1 MLNNQFIKVACVNI
15 ELQVGN
21 PFFNVK
27 EIIKCANKST
37 ASITVFSELCITG
50 YTCGDLFF
58 QNILQKEVFQAIE
71 ELRVNNKNKGIVIVG
86 APLLLEGS
94 LFNCAIVLKEDNILG
109 VVPKQFLPNYCEFY
123 EKRYFKSGKNT
134 KAKEITIN
142 NKVYPFGNIIF
153 SDTTHDLHL
162 GVEIC
167 EDMWGANTPGSYLS
181 VNGANVII
189 NLSASNETLGKD
201 EMRKTCVLDNAR
213 RNVTGYIYASS
224 SVTES
229 TSDLIFIGHNIVSE
243 VGEEVLNN
251 LNYEPT
257 SKIVYADLDIDKINF
272 KRKVSTNLHQKQNDE
287 EYQYINFALEE
298 TTFKFENKL
307 NQLPFVPTKKEEFI
321 KVKNLL
327 EMALYKRLSHT
338 NAKTIVVGVSGGLD
352 STMALLVAVNTFKKL
367 KKDLKDIIAVTMPG
381 LGTSDRTKNN
391 AVDLINSLGLTLLTK
406 DIVESTLKHFELIEH
421 SKDSI
426 DITYEN
432 TQARIRTLIL
442 MNLANKHNGLVLGT
456 GDMSELA
463 LGFCTYNGD
472 QMSMYGINAGLPK
485 TTIRFLV
492 EQYANTD
499 FKKEKEILLDVVNT
513 PISPELIKNQVT
525 ENQIG
530 KYEINDF
537 IMFRYLTIG
546 DNKERINFLLEQTFG
561 LNSEEAVNYTNNF
574 FRRFFSQQFK
584 RQTLPDGPKVLEVS
598 LSPRGDYRMPSDIK
612 R

>member
-1 MLNNQFIKVACVNI
+1 MLNNQFLKVACVNV

-21 PFFNVK
+21 PIENVK
-27 EIIKCANKST
+27 EIIKCANRST
-37 ASITVFSELCITG
+37 ASITVFSELSITG

-58 QNILQKEVFQAIE
+58 QSILQNDVYKAIE
-71 ELRVNNKNKGIVIVG
+71 ELRVNNKNKGIIIVG

-94 LFNCAIVLKEDNILG
+94 LFNCAIVLKENKILG
-109 VVPKQFLPNYCEFY
+109 VVPKQFLPNYCEFF
-123 EKRYFKSGKNT
+123 EKRYFKSGVNT
-134 KAKEITIN
+134 KATEISIN
-142 NKVYPFGNIIF
+142 NVFYPFGNLIF
-153 SDTTHDLHL
+153 NDNIHNIHL
-162 GVEIC
+162 GIEIC

-181 VNGANVII
+181 VNGANIII

-201 EMRKTCVLDNAR
+201 EMRRTCVLDNAR

-224 SVTES
+224 SITES
-229 TSDLIFIGHNIVSE
+229 TSDLVFIGHNIVSE
-243 VGEEVLNN
+243 VGELI
-251 LNYEPT
+251 LDDLCYEQVSNIT
-257 SKIVYADLDIDKINF
+257 YADLDIDKINF
-272 KRKVSTNLHQKQNDE
+272 KRKLNTNLHQQQNDVK
-287 EYQYINFALEE
+287 YTNINFELNE
-298 TTFKFENKL
+298 TNFKFTKSISKF
-307 NQLPFVPTKKEEFI
+307 PFVPKDKNDFLKI
-321 KVKNLL
+321 KNLL
-327 EMALYKRLSHT
+327 EAALYKRMKHT
-338 NAKTIVVGVSGGLD
+338 NSKTLVIGVSGGLD
-352 STMALLVAVNTFKKL
+352 STMALLVAINTFKKL
-367 KKDLKDIIAVTMPG
+367 NKDLKDIIAVTMPG

-391 AVDLINSLGLTLLTK
+391 AITLMEKLGVTVLEK
-406 DIVESTLKHFELIEH
+406 SIVKSTLDHFEVIEH
-421 SKDSI
+421 DKDKT

-485 TTIRFLV
+485 TTIRFMV
-492 EQYANTD
+492 EYYANND
-499 FKKEKEILLDVVNT
+499 FKIVKDILLDVVAT
-513 PISPELIKNQVT
+513 PISPELTKDQIT

-537 IMFRYLTIG
+537 IMHRYLTVG
-546 DNKERINFLLEQTFG
+546 DNDQRINYLLENVFG
-561 LNSEEAVNYTNNF
+561 LTKEESSNYTKNF

>member
-21 PFFNVK
+21 PKFNVQ
-27 EIIKCANKST
+27 EIIKCANNSQ
-37 ASITVFSELCITG
+37 ASVTVFSELSITG
-50 YTCGDLFF
+50 YTCGDVFF
-58 QNILQKEVFQAIE
+58 QNILQKEVYEAIE
-71 ELRVNNKNKGIVIVG
+71 ELRVNNKNKGIIIVG

-94 LFNCAIVLKEDNILG
+94 LFNCAIVLKENNILG
-109 VVPKQFLPNYCEFY
+109 VVPKQFLPNYSEFY

-134 KAKEITIN
+134 KATEIIIN
-142 NKVYPFGNIIF
+142 NVSYPFGNLIF
-153 SDTTHDLHL
+153 SDNKHNLHL

-272 KRKVSTNLHQKQNDE
+272 KRKTSTNLHQKQNE
-287 EYQYINFALEE
+287 ETYQYINFELEE
-298 TTFKFENKL
+298 TNFKFEKKF

-338 NAKTIVVGVSGGLD
+338 NAKSIVIGVSGGLD

-406 DIVESTLKHFELIEH
+406 DIVDSTLKHFELIEH
-421 SKDSI
+421 DKDSI

-546 DNKERINFLLEQTFG
+546 DNKERINFLLEETFG
-561 LNSEEAVNYTNNF
+561 LTTEEAVNYTNNF

>member
-1 MLNNQFIKVACVNI
+1 MLNNQFLKVACVNI

-21 PFFNVK
+21 PSFNVK
-27 EIIKCANKST
+27 EIIKCANESV
-37 ASITVFSELCITG
+37 ASVTVFSELSITG
-50 YTCGDLFF
+50 YTVGDLFF
-58 QNILQKEVFQAIE
+58 QNILQQDVYKAIE
-71 ELRVNNKNKGIVIVG
+71 ELRVNNENKGIIIVG

-94 LFNCAIVLKEDNILG
+94 LFNCAIVLKEDKILG
-109 VVPKQFLPNYCEFY
+109 VVPKQFLPNYNEFY

-134 KAKEITIN
+134 KAKNIIIN
-142 NKVYPFGNIIF
+142 NESYPFGNIIF
-153 SDTTHDLHL
+153 SDNKHNLHL

-229 TSDLIFIGHNIVSE
+229 TSDLVFIGHNIVSE
-243 VGEEVLNN
+243 VGETILND
-251 LNYEPT
+251 LNFEPI

-272 KRKVSTNLHQKQNDE
+272 KRKTNTNLHQKQNE
-287 EYQYINFALEE
+287 EIYQYINFELEE
-298 TTFKFENKL
+298 TNYKFENKI
-307 NQLPFVPTKKEEFI
+307 NQLPFVPTTKEEFF
-321 KVKNLL
+321 KVKSLL

-338 NAKTIVVGVSGGLD
+338 NAKSIVIGVSGGLD

-391 AVDLINSLGLTLLTK
+391 AVDLIKSLGLTLLQK
-406 DIVESTLKHFELIEH
+406 DIVESTLTHFELIEH
-421 SKDSI
+421 DKNNI

-492 EQYANTD
+492 EQYANND
-499 FKKEKEILLDVVNT
+499 FIKEKEILLDVVNT
-513 PISPELIKNQVT
+513 PISPELIKNQIT

-530 KYEINDF
+530 KYEINDY
-537 IMFRYLTIG
+537 IMYRYLTVG
-546 DNKERINFLLEQTFG
+546 DSKERINYLLEETFG
-561 LNSEEAVNYTNNF
+561 LNKEESSNYTNNF
-574 FRRFFSQQFK
+574 FRRFFTQQFK